1 LKDEIVKKFIGNK
14 IAIKNKTKIDRKKT
28 KPKTDD
34 IVKKYIL
41 KSFKKI
47 NNNKNNKNQIWE
59 M

>member
-14 IAIKNKTKIDRKKT
+14 IAIKNKTKIDKKKT

-41 KSFKKI
+41 KSLKK
-47 NNNKNNKNQIWE
+47 NK
-59 M
+59 